1 MALHPIVRF
10 PDPRLRKPTHRVESI
25 TSEIRRLVEDMV
37 ETMYACQAAGLAAI
51 QIGSFERIFVIDPG
65 VAGKTKQDDPVVF
78 INPEMEWLSPNTESK
93 EEGCLSFPSIF
104 LPVRRSLQA
113 RTKALDLQG
122 HTFIAE
128 GTGLYARALQH
139 EMDHLNNK
147 LLFDYAGP
155 LKRKSIQRFMERMT
169 DEEAEQLLLVHGE

>member
-1 MALHPIVRF
+1 
-10 PDPRLRKPTHRVESI
+10 
-25 TSEIRRLVEDMV
+25 
-37 ETMYACQAAGLAAI
+37 MYACNAAGLAAI
-51 QIGSFERIFVIDPG
+51 QIGSFERIFVIDPV
-65 VAGKTKQDDPVVF
+65 VAGKTKQDHPVVF
-78 INPEMEWLSPNTESK
+78 INPEMEGLSPNTESK

-104 LPVRRSLQA
+104 IPVRRSLQA
-113 RTKALDLQG
+113 RTKALDVQG
-122 HTFIAE
+122 NAFVAE

-169 DEEAEQLLLVHGE
+169 DEEAEELLLAHGE